1 MVLWHILKKLPNKG
15 SIFGAI
21 HGLVYDS
28 QSNEEFEDGW
38 RAIIEE
44 YDLHDNDWLS
54 RLYENR
60 ECWFVEQFERARR
73 SKVEKEFQ
81 ADFKS
86 FSQLVPCETQF
97 EMEQQYQSV
106 YTISKFREIQAE
118 FTRKVYCD
126 ILSTSEG
133 CSNMTY
139 EVQETIMCEGH
150 WRKKMYIVAYER
162 DKCEIICTC
171 HLFEFRGILCRHT
184 ITVLAWNDVTHIPDK
199 YIPWRWRRDVCRAH
213 TKVAVN
219 YDGLVSTP
227 TQLRYEEMSNEFVQL
242 VNLTADDEIR
252 SRAIVEWIKC

>member
-1 MVLWHILKKLPNKG
+1 M
-15 SIFGAI
+15 
-21 HGLVYDS
+21 
-28 QSNEEFEDGW
+28 
-38 RAIIEE
+38 IEE

-60 ECWFVEQFERARR
+60 GCWVPYFLKTTFWAGMSTIQRSESMNTFFDGYVHSKISLKQFVEQYERALR

-106 YTISKFREIQAE
+106 YTISKFCEVQAE
-118 FTRKVYCD
+118 FIRKVYCD

-150 WRKKMYIVAYER
+150 RRKKMYIVAYER

-199 YIPWRWRRDVCRAH
+199 YILRRWRRDVYRAH
-213 TKVAVN
+213 TRVAVN

-227 TQLRYEEMSNEFVQL
+227 TQLKYEEMSKKFAQL
-242 VNLTADDEIR
+242 ANLAADDEIR